1 VSESQSEPGPDEQP
15 RERFRSLPPRVPLD
29 ELVEEQDVDEARD
42 PELGRDPD
50 RDWLL
55 RGS

>member
-1 VSESQSEPGPDEQP
+1 MSEPDDDP
-15 RERFRSLPPRVPLD
+15 RERFRSLPPPVPLD
-29 ELVEEQDVDEARD
+29 QTVEEQDVDPARD

>member
-1 VSESQSEPGPDEQP
+1 MSESDDDPGQ
-15 RERFRSLPPRVPLD
+15 RFRHLPPSMPLD
-29 ELVEEQDVDEARD
+29 QTVEEQEVDAARD